1 MTDPTPAPVS
11 PVVSK
16 RLATLIATLLA
27 TQVRRL
33 GLEPDDVAL
42 LYEVVDILLVTGLG
56 AHWLTPAL
64 RKALSKG
71 KPKVSDA

>member
-1 MTDPTPAPVS
+1 MDTSAPAI
-11 PVVSK
+11 SK
-16 RLATLIATLLA
+16 RIATLIAALLA

-42 LYEVVDILLVTGLG
+42 LYEAVDILLVVGLG
-56 AHWLTPAL
+56 SHWLTPAL

-71 KPKVSDA
+71 KPKVEGKEERL